1 MSQLSP
7 NPNTGSITIVSTD
20 TQDNSKN
27 FANNYALYNN
37 GTLKNESGATLDN
50 NGSLYN
56 ESGATLDNYG
66 SLKNK
71 SGANLYNFF
80 FGTLKNESG
89 ATLDNYG
96 YLYNYYSTSTLDN
109 YGSLKNESGATLY
122 NNGTL
127 YNESGATLD
136 NSGYLY
142 NYSALD
148 NYGSL
153 KNESGAILL
162 NDGTINQYTGSSFTN
177 NGTLAGSGTFNGSI
191 TLNSG
196 STLAPGGYFF
206 APEYVD
212 SIGKFTVNGGI
223 NLSGGTIK
231 LSVTGVNS
239 GEYDSLI
246 ANSIA
251 LNSGKLQISISNS
264 DLNNINNEIAVGQT
278 RSIQLLTVSGGLN
291 LTSAFVTN
299 GIISPISGPHDVF
312 KLAKSGNSLLL
323 NIKHI

>member
-1 MSQLSP
+1 M
-7 NPNTGSITIVSTD
+7 NP
-20 TQDNSKN
+20 
-27 FANNYALYNN
+27 
-37 GTLKNESGATLDN
+37 
-50 NGSLYN
+50 
-56 ESGATLDNYG
+56 
-66 SLKNK
+66 
-71 SGANLYNFF
+71 
-80 FGTLKNESG
+80 
-89 ATLDNYG
+89 
-96 YLYNYYSTSTLDN
+96 
-109 YGSLKNESGATLY
+109 
-122 NNGTL
+122 
-127 YNESGATLD
+127 
-136 NSGYLY
+136 
-142 NYSALD
+142 
-148 NYGSL
+148 
-153 KNESGAILL
+153 GAILL

-196 STLAPGGYFF
+196 STLAPGGYF
-206 APEYVD
+206 APDYVD

-299 GIISPISGPHDVF
+299 GLISPISGPHDVF
-312 KLAKSGNSLLL
+312 KIAKSGNSLLL

>member
-20 TQDNSKN
+20 TQDNSEN
-27 FANNYALYNN
+27 FANIGTIANH
-37 GTLKNESGATLDN
+37 GTLKNDPGATLDN
-50 NGSLYN
+50 S
-56 ESGATLDNYG
+56 
-66 SLKNK
+66 
-71 SGANLYNFF
+71 
-80 FGTLKNESG
+80 
-89 ATLDNYG
+89 G
-96 YLYNYYSTSTLDN
+96 YLYNNSALDN
-109 YGSLKNESGATLY
+109 YGSLKNESGAI
-122 NNGTL
+122 
-127 YNESGATLD
+127 
-136 NSGYLY
+136 
-142 NYSALD
+142 LD
-148 NYGSL
+148 NYSGTL

-196 STLAPGGYFF
+196 STLAPGGYF

>member
-20 TQDNSKN
+20 TQDNSEN
-27 FANNYALYNN
+27 FANIGTIANH
-37 GTLKNESGATLDN
+37 GTLKNDPGATLDN
-50 NGSLYN
+50 S
-56 ESGATLDNYG
+56 
-66 SLKNK
+66 
-71 SGANLYNFF
+71 
-80 FGTLKNESG
+80 
-89 ATLDNYG
+89 G

-109 YGSLKNESGATLY
+109 YGSLKNESGAYLFNY
-122 NNGTL
+122 YGTL
-127 YNESGATLD
+127 KNESGATLD
-136 NSGYLY
+136 NYGYLY
-142 NYSALD
+142 NYSASTLD
-148 NYGSL
+148 NYGSLKNESGAILDNYSGTL

-196 STLAPGGYFF
+196 STLAPGGYF